1 MFKKTKALTIAL
13 IISISFLT
21 IIIQSGAHATTNN
34 PASLKI
40 TIGPTSVLADN
51 NSYNCIY
58 VQLLDS
64 SNKPARALQDTAI
77 GLSSSLTSIGTVPS
91 SITIPKGATYASTSF
106 QSTFSPG
113 TTTIAATASGFTTV
127 QSSITTVGPIP
138 DKVAVYGFPS
148 TLPAA
153 DNETFNAIVV
163 QLQDSSGAPAKA
175 PKGGVQVTLSCSD
188 TINVGSVSPN
198 VTIPEGVTY
207 ATANFTTVLNQTRVQ
222 TAIITSVAQGYLSQQ
237 LTITTTPT
245 CANPTQLRIYA
256 GPPQDPADESAYP
269 IIAVELQNS
278 TGCVGEISSDTTVSV
293 ASSDPT
299 VAQIDSQ
306 LTIPAGQGYALATL
320 GTTYKAGTVTLTAVA
335 TNLLRSQQSITTTG
349 FTPSKL
355 AVFCVPA
362 VLPSDNATYSAIQV
376 QLQDSQGRPAKDPSS
391 DVSVNLFSSQPTV
404 GTVTTTLTIPFGQT
418 QAAGAITVTNSP
430 GATSITAQASS
441 YTTGQATMTTYI
453 VDYMPLQMTLT
464 PDSQSLS
471 NGGKTNITA
480 YVTANGAAVTG
491 ATIQFASDSGGTF
504 TTAKEQG
511 NGYYTTN
518 FTASSFTKTTTC
530 TVTATASKTGYL
542 NCQTTTQITVE
553 PPASTSTSTS
563 NPTADST
570 STSSTPQTANS
581 TSNAQTIK
589 LHIQD
594 SLGAPLGEA
603 NVTSTAQP
611 EGAQTLSGVTNSTG
625 YVMFQNVT
633 AGNYTFRIT
642 KEGYYQIFEPIKVKG
657 QPVSMTISLMSAAS
671 NAKGGSSPSND
682 TYRRGLSRGG
692 SHCSHLGSETQ
703 KSFGSGSAHVKLLTS
718 A

>member
-1 MFKKTKALTIAL
+1 MLRKTKPTTTAL
-13 IISISFLT
+13 IIIISFL
-21 IIIQSGAHATTNN
+21 IIINQNSVYSTTNN

-51 NSYNCIY
+51 NSYNCIF

-64 SNKPARALQDTAI
+64 SNKPARALQDTTI
-77 GLSSSLTSIGTVPS
+77 GLSSSLTSIGTVPQ

-127 QSSITTVGPIP
+127 QSTITTVGPIP
-138 DKVAVYGFPS
+138 DKVAIYGFPS
-148 TLPAA
+148 TIPAA
-153 DNETFNAIVV
+153 DNETFNAIIV

-188 TINVGSVSPN
+188 TKNVGSVTPN
-198 VTIPEGVTY
+198 VVIPEGITY
-207 ATANFTTVLNQTRVQ
+207 ATADFTTVLNYTRVQ
-222 TAIITSVAQGYLSQQ
+222 TAIITSVAQGYSSQQ
-237 LTITTTPT
+237 LTITTTPVT
-245 CANPTQLRIYA
+245 TNPTQLKIYA
-256 GPPQDPADESAYP
+256 GPPQDPADESSYP
-269 IIAVELQNS
+269 IVAVELQNS
-278 TGCVGEISSDTTVSV
+278 TGCVGEVSLDTIISV

-299 VAQIDSQ
+299 VGQIDSQ
-306 LTIPAGQGYALATL
+306 LTIPAGEAYALAAL
-320 GTTYKAGTVTLTAVA
+320 NTTYKAGTMTITAVA
-335 TNLLRSQQSITTTG
+335 TNLLRSQQAITTTG

-355 AVFCVPA
+355 AVFCVPS

-404 GTVTTTLTIPFGQT
+404 GTVTSTLTIPFGQT
-418 QAAGAITVTNSP
+418 QAAGAVSVTNSP
-430 GATSITAQASS
+430 GSTSITAQASS

-453 VDYMPLQMTLT
+453 VDYLPLQMTLT

-491 ATIQFASDSGGTF
+491 ATIQFTSDSGGTF
-504 TTAKEQG
+504 TTTKEQG

-530 TVTATASKTGYL
+530 TITATASKTGYL

-553 PPASTSTSTS
+553 PPSSTSTSTS
-563 NPTADST
+563 NPTAT
-570 STSSTPQTANS
+570 SPTISGTSQTANS
-581 TSNAQTIK
+581 TSNAQTIQ

-594 SLGAPLGEA
+594 SGGSPLGEA

-611 EGAQTLSGVTNSTG
+611 EGVQTLSAVTNQTG
-625 YVMFQNVT
+625 YVVFQNVT
-633 AGNYTFRIT
+633 AGNYTFRIV
-642 KEGYYQIFEPIKVKG
+642 KEGYYQTFEPIKMKG
-657 QPVSMTISLMSAAS
+657 QPIAMTVSLMSASS
-671 NAKGGSSPSND
+671 NVKGGGSFPTTLIVAVSAVVAVVAVILVVKRRRASAPEAPNSN
-682 TYRRGLSRGG
+682 Y
-692 SHCSHLGSETQ
+692 
-703 KSFGSGSAHVKLLTS
+703 
-718 A
+718 